1 MQKDYMGPKRDMN
14 RYLERCSMGRNP
26 MVWKEELGNTQESAI
41 YTSLVLVFPEYLL
54 VAAVGKDNT
63 ELGSLFV

>member
-1 MQKDYMGPKRDMN
+1 MGQ
-14 RYLERCSMGRNP
+14 NP

-63 ELGSLFV
+63 ELGILYVWAGKVIHMFTVFQFPKCFY